1 MARSLV
7 AVKDA
12 AGEKYLL
19 PVRNVVSITE
29 YPDANRL
36 VEIKVREPITGQ
48 DGRICGYEINLYYS
62 ELNIY
67 QFEGAYA

>member
-1 MARSLV
+1 M
-7 AVKDA
+7 
-12 AGEKYLL
+12 GQ
-19 PVRNVVSITE
+19 N
-29 YPDANRL
+29 PDANRL
-36 VEIKVREPITGQ
+36 VEIKVREPITGP